1 MKNLKSLFTTV
12 VLTLVL
18 TLPAFAGQM
27 TTTITDPPPSPPSAT
42 VDGQMTTTVT
52 GQIGTGSSE
61 AVDPVTQ
68 VALSLLQSV
77 MSLF

>member
-1 MKNLKSLFTTV
+1 ME
-12 VLTLVL
+12 
-18 TLPAFAGQM
+18 GQM
-27 TTTITDPPPSPPSAT
+27 
-42 VDGQMTTTVT
+42 
-52 GQIGTGSSE
+52 GTESSE